1 MKFLKSLL
9 ILGLF
14 STAQILISA
23 DEELVVT
30 GSYLKD
36 KTLESSPVDVLS
48 AADLEN
54 LNISSLAEIGK
65 YIHTSSGSHFQ
76 SDSLEGT
83 DQGMANINL
92 RGLNL
97 SATLVMINS
106 KRNTLAGLPAESG
119 DSYVDINLIPQIA
132 VERIEVLKEGAT
144 SLYGSDAIAGVVNFL
159 TYNNFDGGKLKF
171 SNQKTQHYG
180 QNERKLEFLYGNS
193 LNDIN
198 LVLGLEILNRSSLPS
213 KKIEGISEL
222 GVSMFGNSFEATVDG
237 TTGTGAYAGN
247 VYSSGEVIQDANCLQ
262 NGGIPD
268 YLAYGNL
275 YCGFLYGDRF
285 NITNDEDHEKI
296 YLNANRFFE
305 KYSFS
310 STFIFSSVDV
320 NDNPQSPSYPAL
332 SFPMI
337 AAGNAGSPFNNP
349 VKWNGRPLGASS
361 PSPLSPKEIDQFHFS
376 TNFDIDLN
384 KTDKM
389 KLAITHSEHE
399 NSMSRPDTINSRLI
413 AALNNTG
420 GPNSDLTWN
429 IFDSSQ
435 NSETL
440 KNYIKGSEDSV
451 HQAKLSIFDL
461 LYEGQINNSNYVVGF
476 QAGLE
481 SLDVTW
487 NDLARVEF
495 DADGKMTKSADLLFL
510 GGGSNVNSDREKY
523 AVFSEFYPQISNDLD
538 IKISARFEKIGD
550 ESSFDPKISVKKYIN
565 NNLILRGS
573 LGTSFAMPSLGQ
585 LYSANTSLSNVS
597 GTFIRVSKVGDP
609 DLKPQSSTNSNF
621 GIIYLYEDR
630 KISLDYWQ
638 INYKD
643 RLTVESAKTLYDA
656 NPNNPIFT
664 YNSGVLFA
672 ANVKYINEEKTDL
685 SGIDFSFESGKYNSS
700 FGQFD
705 YKINGTYLMKYET
718 TQGGTS
724 IERAGRFNHDI
735 DGYSLPKYKVNLFA
749 LLEKNLNKYTFNARY
764 VGGYDNHKKLL
775 TRAISVGGYSNKVDS
790 SLMYDLG
797 YKRDF
802 KNKNLKYNLNFS
814 ILNLTDEDAPKV
826 NSQPEFS
833 YDPRQI
839 DPRGRI
845 FAFGI
850 ELIL

>member
-14 STAQILISA
+14 SSAQILISA

-48 AADLEN
+48 AAELEN

-132 VERIEVLKEGAT
+132 VERIEILKEGAT

-222 GVSMFGNSFEATVDG
+222 GVSMFGNSFEATEND
-237 TTGTGAYAGN
+237 TAGTGAYAGN
-247 VYSSGEVIQDANCLQ
+247 YSSGDIIQDSNCLQ
-262 NGGIPD
+262 NGGIPN
-268 YLAYGNL
+268 YSAYGKL

-285 NITNDEDHEKI
+285 NIVNDEDHEKI
-296 YLNANRFFE
+296 YLNANQSFE

-310 STFIFSSVDV
+310 STFILSSIDV

-332 SFPMI
+332 SFPI
-337 AAGNAGSPFNNP
+337 IGVGKAGSPFNKP

-361 PSPLSPKEIDQFHFS
+361 SSPPSPKKIDQFHFS

-384 KTDKM
+384 KDDKM
-389 KLAITHSEHE
+389 KLAMTHSEHE

-413 AALNNTG
+413 AALNNAG
-420 GPNSDLTWN
+420 GPNNDLTWN
-429 IFDSSQ
+429 VFDSSQ
-435 NSETL
+435 NSESL
-440 KNYIKGSEDSV
+440 EQYILGSEDSM

-461 LYEGQINNSNYVVGF
+461 LYEGQLNNTNYVFGF

-481 SLDVTW
+481 SLDVSW

-523 AVFSEFYPQISNDLD
+523 AIFSEFYPQMSNDLD
-538 IKISARFEKIGD
+538 LKVSVRYEKIGD
-550 ESSFDPKISVKKYIN
+550 ESSFDPKISLKKYVN

-573 LGTSFAMPSLGQ
+573 LGTSFAIPSLGQ
-585 LYSANTSLSNVS
+585 LYSANTSLNNID
-597 GTFIRVSKVGDP
+597 GNFIRVSKVGNP
-609 DLKPQSSTNSNF
+609 ELKPQSSTNSNF

-630 KISLDYWQ
+630 KISIDYWQ
-638 INYKD
+638 IDYKD
-643 RLTVESAKTLYDA
+643 RLTVESAKGLYA
-656 NPNNPIFT
+656 ENPNNPIFT

-672 ANVKYINEEKTDL
+672 ANIKYINEEKTDL
-685 SGIDFSFESGKYNSS
+685 SGIDFSFESGKYDSS

-718 TQGGTS
+718 TQGGTT

-735 DGYSLPKYKVNLFA
+735 EGYSLPEYKVNLFA

-764 VGGYDNHKKLL
+764 VSGYDNHKNLL